1 MQLRSST
8 LIIQNVESEEEFALS
23 AFTKKTSTR
32 VCMTEIV
39 NAYKQTSAF
48 PPSVSFTHAGECERS
63 VNVISV
69 WATVN
74 TEICWSKH
82 RLPIPDVTRRELKE
96 QKINKVGVSL
106 LRRRS

>member
-1 MQLRSST
+1 MRSST

-48 PPSVSFTHAGECERS
+48 PPSVGHTHAGVYERS
-63 VNVISV
+63 VNVIFV
-69 WATVN
+69 WTDVN
-74 TEICWSKH
+74 TEICWSKR

-96 QKINKVGVSL
+96 QKIHKVGVSL

>member
-1 MQLRSST
+1 MQLRSSI
-8 LIIQNVESEEEFALS
+8 LIIQNVESEEEFVLS

-48 PPSVSFTHAGECERS
+48 PPSVGHTHAGVYERS
-63 VNVISV
+63 VNVIFV
-69 WATVN
+69 WTDVN
-74 TEICWSKH
+74 TEICWSKR

-96 QKINKVGVSL
+96 QKIHKVGVSL

>member
-1 MQLRSST
+1 MRSST
-8 LIIQNVESEEEFALS
+8 LIIQNVENEEEFALS

-48 PPSVSFTHAGECERS
+48 PPSVGHTHAGVYERS
-63 VNVISV
+63 VNVIFV
-69 WATVN
+69 WTDVN
-74 TEICWSKH
+74 TEICWSKR

-96 QKINKVGVSL
+96 QKIHKVGVSL